1 MRAEGHGQPSALGPA
16 SDQASERRPGQRGHP
31 NPETR
36 SELHKLLQYKDKQ
49 AAEAPRP
56 IQTGKTVFFFPLC
69 PLGIRKNVR
78 TTEK

>member
-56 IQTGKTVFFFPLC
+56 HSDRKDSLFLPPLSPGDQKKC
-69 PLGIRKNVR
+69 
-78 TTEK
+78 